1 MPSLAHLF
9 APLAL
14 LLVPAAPA
22 PALLAEST
30 PGAASPFDP
39 DDAPDEAWSLALRV
53 DGPPLAEA
61 DTAQPG
67 VLDPDTWNQVRI
79 EQHLIIRIAP
89 GPAPRGAFF
98 ATPPPVPP
106 QRVPRREL
114 KCVAMAGLAGVRL
127 SGANQLTLLLRDERV
142 VQATLP
148 KICAASAFYS
158 GFYVEP
164 TGDGMLC
171 ARRDVIHSRAGAN
184 CSISKLMLAE

>member
-1 MPSLAHLF
+1 MPSFAHLF

-14 LLVPAAPA
+14 LLVPASAPA
-22 PALLAEST
+22 VDSPAGLA
-30 PGAASPFDP
+30 APFD
-39 DDAPDEAWSLALRV
+39 ADEGDEWGLALRV
-53 DGPPLAEA
+53 QGPPL
-61 DTAQPG
+61 
-67 VLDPDTWNQVRI
+67 LDPDSTPAGTLDPETWNQVRI

-89 GPAPRGAFF
+89 GPSVRGPALI
-98 ATPPPVPP
+98 APPPPP
-106 QRVPRREL
+106 RRAERREL

-127 SGANQLTLLLRDERV
+127 SGANQLSLLLRDERV

-148 KICAASAFYS
+148 RICAASAFYS

-184 CSISKLMLAE
+184 CSISKLALVD